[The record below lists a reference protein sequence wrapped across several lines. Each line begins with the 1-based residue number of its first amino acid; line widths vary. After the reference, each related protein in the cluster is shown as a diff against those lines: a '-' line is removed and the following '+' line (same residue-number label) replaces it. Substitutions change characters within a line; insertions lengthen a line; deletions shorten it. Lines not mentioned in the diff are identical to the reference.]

1 MVIPDIAWAI
11 LLLLVGCALVVL
23 EVFIPSGGIISI
35 LSGVAF
41 ITAILV
47 ASWEG
52 PTTGPTTGLVFAGIT
67 LFAVPTLVAVAFKY
81 WPKTRMGKAFLG
93 ELPREDE
100 VVPEDPRRTLIG
112 RVGVARSKMLP
123 SGAVEIDG
131 QMVDAVSQGQ
141 AIEPGAY
148 VVVIEVRANRVV
160 VRLAGKDQR
169 PSPPN
174 PKDILSRPID
184 ELGIESQTGRNEKH
198 QCTKASGKA

>member
-52 PTTGPTTGLVFAGIT
+52 PTTGPVTGFAFAAIT

-81 WPKTRMGKAFLG
+81 WPRTRMGKAFLG

-100 VVPEDPRRTLIG
+100 VVPEDSRRSLIG

-131 QMVDAVSQGQ
+131 QMIDAVSQGQ

-148 VVVIEVRANRVV
+148 VVVVEVRANRVV

-169 PSPPN
+169 PSHPN

-184 ELGIESQTGRNEKH
+184 ELGIESLGDPL
-198 QCTKASGKA
+198 A

>member
-11 LLLLVGCALVVL
+11 LLLLIGCSLVVL

-35 LSGVAF
+35 LAGVAF
-41 ITAILV
+41 ITSLIIAF
-47 ASWEG
+47 WEG
-52 PTTGPTTGLVFAGIT
+52 PTTGPTTGLVFVGIMV
-67 LFAVPTLVAVAFKY
+67 FAIPTLIMLAFKY

-100 VVPEDPRRTLIG
+100 VAPEDSRRTLIG

-131 QMVDAVSQGQ
+131 QMIDAVTQGQ

-148 VVVIEVRANRVV
+148 VVVVEVRANRVV
-160 VRLAGKDQR
+160 VRPAGKDQR
-169 PSPPN
+169 PSHPN
-174 PKDILSRPID
+174 PKDILSRPIE
-184 ELGIESQTGRNEKH
+184 ELGIESLDDPM
-198 QCTKASGKA
+198 A

>member
-52 PTTGPTTGLVFAGIT
+52 PTTGPVTGFVFAGIT

-100 VVPEDPRRTLIG
+100 VVPEDSRRALIG

-131 QMVDAVSQGQ
+131 QMIDAVSQGQ

-148 VVVIEVRANRVV
+148 VVVVEVRANRVV

-169 PSPPN
+169 PSYPN

-184 ELGIESQTGRNEKH
+184 ELGIESLGDPL
-198 QCTKASGKA
+198 A

>member
-23 EVFIPSGGIISI
+23 EVFIPSGGVISI

-52 PTTGPTTGLVFAGIT
+52 PTTGPVTGFAFAAIT

-81 WPKTRMGKAFLG
+81 WPRTRMGKAFLG

-100 VVPEDPRRTLIG
+100 VVPEDSRRSLIG

-131 QMVDAVSQGQ
+131 QMIDAVSQGQ
-141 AIEPGAY
+141 AVEPGAY
-148 VVVIEVRANRVV
+148 VVVVEVRANRVV

-169 PSPPN
+169 PSHPN

-184 ELGIESQTGRNEKH
+184 ELGIESLGDPL
-198 QCTKASGKA
+198 A